1 MVNFGVSATQ
11 PQLRCL
17 YDHHSTVQVGEDGAK
32 GGGADEGVP
41 YRIFVRTLLG
51 SSGTAGGGAGAKGG
65 SKGGAKGGARGASPN
80 GSTGNTNTNTGD
92 GSSTYRGVED
102 AMAEHD
108 HTAVHRLAAKRV
120 QANLK
125 RATHCKVMDD
135 NLLNEVRDKIRM
147 NCKGG
152 GGELLRTFR
161 NFDVDRSGQINMT
174 EFVTV
179 LSRYGMHL
187 PMAQFEM
194 LFAKFDADK
203 SGELD
208 FYEFVTHLMP
218 QDFCENTVMTRS
230 NFEEVRP

>member
-17 YDHHSTVQVGEDGAK
+17 YDHHALGHATVLVGEKGAR
-32 GGGADEGVP
+32 GGGADEASGGGLP
-41 YRIFVRTLLG
+41 YRIFVRNLLG
-51 SSGTAGGGAGAKGG
+51 SSGTAGGGAGGG
-65 SKGGAKGGARGASPN
+65 AGAKGG
-80 GSTGNTNTNTGD
+80 GSTGNNNTGG
-92 GSSTYRGVED
+92 GSPTYRGVED

-120 QANLK
+120 QLNLK

-135 NLLNEVRDKIRM
+135 NLLNDVRDKIRM

-187 PMAQFEM
+187 PEAQFEM

-208 FYEFVTHLMP
+208 FHEFVTHLMP

-230 NFEEVRP
+230 NFEQVRP